1 MKLFRLIVLVGFC
14 IILTPSDIFG
24 QDKLDASI
32 VSDLQE
38 TTQYAFG
45 ISEERHFRGVLSLY
59 DKLVASGVGVSD
71 YEIITK
77 GMLVKQLVK
86 GSELETLYKKYNDKV
101 RVTVCSVAME
111 KLGVSE
117 DQLIPGMEPV
127 ATWTVRILQLQAQGY
142 NTVTY

>member
-1 MKLFRLIVLVGFC
+1 MKLFRFFILVSFC
-14 IILTPSDIFG
+14 TILTPSDMFG
-24 QDKLDASI
+24 QEKLDAAI
-32 VSDLQE
+32 VSDLRE
-38 TTQYAFG
+38 TAQYAFG
-45 ISEERHFRGVLSLY
+45 VSEERHFRGVLSLY
-59 DKLVASGVGVSD
+59 DKLVASGVEVSD

-86 GSELETLYKKYNDKV
+86 GSELETLYEDYKDEV

-117 DQLIPGMEPV
+117 DQLISGMEPV

>member
-1 MKLFRLIVLVGFC
+1 MKLFRLIILVVFC
-14 IILTPSDIFG
+14 AILTPSDVLG

-38 TTQYAFG
+38 TSRYAFG
-45 ISEERHFRGVLSLY
+45 VSEERHFRGVLSLY
-59 DKLVASGVGVSD
+59 DKLVASGVEVSD
-71 YEIITK
+71 YEIVAK
-77 GMLVKQLVK
+77 GMVVKRLVK
-86 GSELETLYKKYNDKV
+86 GSELETLYEKYKNKV

-127 ATWTVRILQLQAQGY
+127 ATWTVRILQLQAKGY

>member
-1 MKLFRLIVLVGFC
+1 MKLFRFLILASFW
-14 IILTPSDIFG
+14 IILTPSDMFG
-24 QDKLDASI
+24 QDKLDAAI

-45 ISEERHFRGVLSLY
+45 VSEERHFRGVLGLY
-59 DKLVASGVGVSD
+59 DKLVASGVEVSD
-71 YEIITK
+71 YEIVTK

-86 GSELETLYKKYNDKV
+86 GSELEALYQKYEGKV

-127 ATWTVRILQLQAQGY
+127 ATWTVRILQLQAKGY